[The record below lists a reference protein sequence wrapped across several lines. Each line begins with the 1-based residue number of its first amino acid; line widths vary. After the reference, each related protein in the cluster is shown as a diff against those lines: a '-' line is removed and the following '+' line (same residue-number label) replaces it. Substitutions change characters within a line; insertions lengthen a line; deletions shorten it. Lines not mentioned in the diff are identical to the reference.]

1 MMPVR
6 LAITGLSLIVLVGL
20 ACGQGASG
28 GKLFG
33 LSYLAKQ
40 KGVQDE
46 LKMTKAQADGV
57 LKLIQEFNDRHKDD
71 LAKLKDLKD
80 AERFKKENELLRTAG
95 EETNQ
100 QLATLLGAD
109 KFKRLKQI
117 YVQQRGPYAFTESEV
132 ADALKLTK
140 EQLKKLRDIQG
151 EYQKALADA
160 AKAADA
166 NERTQ
171 KLTAAIKEALDK
183 DLAVFSDAQKQTW
196 KELTGPPYKGK

>member
-1 MMPVR
+1 MRQR
-6 LAITGLSLIVLVGL
+6 LSFATICGILLTSL
-20 ACGQGASG
+20 ASG
-28 GKLFG
+28 QAATGTKVFG
-33 LSYLAKQ
+33 LSGLAKQ

-57 LKLIQEFNDRHKDD
+57 GKLIQEFNDRTKDD
-71 LAKLKDLKD
+71 FAKLKDLKD
-80 AERFKKENELLRTAG
+80 GERFKKEAELYKAKG
-95 EETNQ
+95 DEANQ
-100 QLATLLGAD
+100 QLTTLLGAD

-117 YVQQRGPYAFTESEV
+117 HVQQRGPYAFTESET

-160 AKAADA
+160 AKLTDA

-171 KLTAAIKEALDK
+171 KLTGAIKEALDK
-183 DLAVFSDAQKQTW
+183 DLAVLSDDQKQTW